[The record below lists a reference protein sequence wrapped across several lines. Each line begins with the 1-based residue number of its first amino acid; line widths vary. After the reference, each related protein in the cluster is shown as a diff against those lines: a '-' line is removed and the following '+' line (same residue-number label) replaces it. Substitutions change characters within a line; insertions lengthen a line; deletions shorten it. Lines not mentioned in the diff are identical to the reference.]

1 MIRWHPWIVR
11 PILAAMG
18 GALIEYLIPPFKAGW
33 EDVLIFAGS
42 FAGLIVVLDL
52 VFVGLGRFTK
62 RFAKPSSE

>member
-1 MIRWHPWIVR
+1 
-11 PILAAMG
+11 MG